1 MKKARKP
8 KRMNF
13 HKHITRLRLLNFTL
27 LFGLVGVLLLFLAA
41 AAPIPGMYG
50 SVEQDQVNRINY
62 TRSVNG
68 RGGLQHIECLNT
80 VAERWTE
87 RMVAAGGISHN
98 PNVANEVTYICG
110 GAWSIVGENVG
121 VGYSSEGI
129 FNAFMNSPG
138 HQANILDG
146 RFTKAGL
153 GAYWSSDGRLFITQ
167 VFANCSSCTSAW
179 NTNATLPADP
189 VAAVGGWSGWESL
202 GGVLYDGSAPAAS
215 SWGSGRLDVFVRGTG
230 NGLYQKYFN
239 GTWSGWISHGGVLT
253 SSPAAVSWGPNR
265 IDVFAKSKNNTLIH
279 KWYDGRWSGWEDL
292 GGSITDAPTASSWG
306 NGRLDVFVRG
316 SDGALHHKW
325 YDGRWSGWESLGGQI
340 IGAPTAVS
348 WGSNRIDI
356 FVRDTNNAVQQK
368 YFNGTWS
375 GWVQHGGVINE
386 APAVSSWGNG
396 RLDVFAR
403 GTTNSLY
410 QKYYSGSWS
419 GWTRLDGYQMTSAPT
434 AVSWGSGRVDVFAR
448 GPNGELSH
456 KWYPN

>member
-189 VAAVGGWSGWESL
+189 VAAPPPLNNGTTHYLRNTNTSGGHNVYFSYGDPGDIPIHCDWNGDRSETVGVFRKSTFYLSDNNINASYVFGFGNSDDMPICGDWDGNGTETVGVYRPSTATFYTRNSNSGGAASNSIRFGDPGDKPLVGDWDGNGTDTIGIHRGNTFYLKNSLAGGAADITIAFGDGGDKPLVGDWDGNGTTTIGIWRKGGWYLKNTFKGGSHDIFL
-202 GGVLYDGSAPAAS
+202 GYGVSTDYPVAGD
-215 SWGSGRLDVFVRGTG
+215 WDG
-230 NGLYQKYFN
+230 NGTTTI
-239 GTWSGWISHGGVLT
+239 GI
-253 SSPAAVSWGPNR
+253 
-265 IDVFAKSKNNTLIH
+265 
-279 KWYDGRWSGWEDL
+279 
-292 GGSITDAPTASSWG
+292 
-306 NGRLDVFVRG
+306 VR
-316 SDGALHHKW
+316 
-325 YDGRWSGWESLGGQI
+325 
-340 IGAPTAVS
+340 
-348 WGSNRIDI
+348 
-356 FVRDTNNAVQQK
+356 
-368 YFNGTWS
+368 
-375 GWVQHGGVINE
+375 
-386 APAVSSWGNG
+386 
-396 RLDVFAR
+396 
-403 GTTNSLY
+403 
-410 QKYYSGSWS
+410 
-419 GWTRLDGYQMTSAPT
+419 
-434 AVSWGSGRVDVFAR
+434 
-448 GPNGELSH
+448 
-456 KWYPN
+456 